1 MAEFHVILPRVLVW
15 SVRCMILRRDIEFG
29 LSLPFLRL
37 FIPGDHAVYG
47 GTGFFNHVFL
57 LYCFTEINQS
67 KVYR

>member
-1 MAEFHVILPRVLVW
+1 
-15 SVRCMILRRDIEFG
+15 MILRRDIEFG

-47 GTGFFNHVFL
+47 GTGFYNHVFL